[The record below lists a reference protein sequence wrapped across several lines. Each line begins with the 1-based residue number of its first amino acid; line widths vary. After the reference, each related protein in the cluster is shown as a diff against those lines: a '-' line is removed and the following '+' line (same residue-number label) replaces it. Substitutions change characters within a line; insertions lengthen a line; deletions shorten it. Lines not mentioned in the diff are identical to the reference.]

1 MSSACRP
8 YSSRELTCAICRD
21 YFTDPVTIACGH
33 SFCAPCLCLLWED
46 TKTPTR
52 CPLCRAV
59 SLPMDFR
66 STILAK
72 KKVLPS
78 GQSVFFQLPSSTEQV
93 CKTHRIIKIFFCPVD
108 KILLCLLCCYSPDH
122 VTHIHR
128 PVKKAANHHRENIL
142 KQMKSVWK
150 NKQKNQKNLSKVTNI
165 FRVWEDVLDLRM
177 EMIRA
182 EYPKVCRYLHEE
194 MQNHLE
200 NLANEGKMIFQQLR
214 RNRSSMVYIGKVLRR
229 IYGELKELCCKA
241 DVDLL
246 KDSGEIVTRGQL
258 VQLYMPK
265 PVDPQLTSWTITGM
279 LERLI
284 NFRVYITLEHRIS
297 KYEAHLFEELRQ
309 LQRSSDDQDTPH
321 HSASVEYTPSWA
333 TQTFTSGKHYW
344 EMDVGNSCHWIIGLC
359 KESWARRKDMR
370 LSSEGIFLLLCVK
383 ADEHFTL
390 FSTSPLIRQYIQRP
404 QGWVGVFLDYE
415 CGIVSFVDVAKS
427 SLICSFLSC
436 SFSFPLRPF
445 ICYGPK

>member
-1 MSSACRP
+1 MSSACRLGSP
-8 YSSRELTCAICRD
+8 NEFTCSICKG

-33 SFCAPCLCLLWED
+33 SFCAPCLCLWWED
-46 TKTPTR
+46 TQAPTR
-52 CPLCRAV
+52 CPVCRAV
-59 SLPMDFR
+59 SLPMDFK

-72 KKVLPS
+72 QKVLPA
-78 GQSVFFQLPSSTEQV
+78 GQSVFFQSPSSAEQI
-93 CKTHRIIKIFFCPVD
+93 CKIHQIMKIFLCPVD
-108 KILLCLLCCYSPDH
+108 KILLCVLCCYSQDH
-122 VTHIHR
+122 VTHRHH
-128 PVKKAANHHRENIL
+128 PVQQIADHYRENIL
-142 KQMKSVWK
+142 KQMKSIWK
-150 NKQKNQKNLSKVTNI
+150 SKQKNQKSLNKVTNI
-165 FRVWEDVLDLRM
+165 FRVWEAVGLFL
-177 EMIRA
+177 
-182 EYPKVCRYLHEE
+182 CR
-194 MQNHLE
+194 
-200 NLANEGKMIFQQLR
+200 
-214 RNRSSMVYIGKVLRR
+214 S
-229 IYGELKELCCKA
+229 
-241 DVDLL
+241 
-246 KDSGEIVTRGQL
+246 QL

-265 PVDPQLTSWTITGM
+265 PVDPQLTAWTITGM

-284 NFRVYITLEHRIS
+284 NFRVYVTLEHRIS

-309 LQRSSDDQDTPH
+309 LQCSSDNQDTPH
-321 HSASVEYTPSWA
+321 NSASVEYTPSWG

-370 LSSEGIFLLLCVK
+370 LSSEGVFLLLCVK
-383 ADEHFTL
+383 ADDHFSL

-427 SLICSFLSC
+427 SLICNFLSC

>member
-8 YSSRELTCAICRD
+8 YSSSELTCSICED
-21 YFTDPVTIACGH
+21 YLTDPVTIACGH

-46 TKTPTR
+46 TQAPTC
-52 CPLCRAV
+52 CPVCKAV
-59 SLPMDFR
+59 SLPMEFK
-66 STILAK
+66 SAILAK
-72 KKVLPS
+72 KKVLPA
-78 GQSVFFQLPSSTEQV
+78 GQSVCFQSPSSAEQI
-93 CKTHRIIKIFFCPVD
+93 CNTHQLLKVFFCPVD
-108 KILLCLLCCYSPDH
+108 KIPLCLLCCYSRDH
-122 VTHIHR
+122 VTHTHH
-128 PVKKAANHHRENIL
+128 PVKQAADHHR
-142 KQMKSVWK
+142 
-150 NKQKNQKNLSKVTNI
+150 
-165 FRVWEDVLDLRM
+165 DALDLRM

-194 MQNHLE
+194 MKSHLE
-200 NLANEGKMIFQQLR
+200 RLANEGKMLFQQLR
-214 RNRSSMVYIGKVLRR
+214 RNRSSMVHTGKVLRR

-246 KDSGEIVTRGQL
+246 QTPQDGHVVLKTKQGFLSFCLQDSGEIVIRSQL
-258 VQLYMPK
+258 VKLYMPK
-265 PVDPQLTSWTITGM
+265 PVDPQLTAWTITGM

-284 NFRVYITLEHRIS
+284 NFR
-297 KYEAHLFEELRQ
+297 
-309 LQRSSDDQDTPH
+309 
-321 HSASVEYTPSWA
+321 
-333 TQTFTSGKHYW
+333 
-344 EMDVGNSCHWIIGLC
+344 GLC
-359 KESWARRKDMR
+359 KESWAHRKDMR

-383 ADEHFTL
+383 ADAHFSL

-427 SLICSFLSC
+427 SLICNFLSC

>member
-1 MSSACRP
+1 MSSACRLGSP
-8 YSSRELTCAICRD
+8 NEFTCSICKG

-33 SFCAPCLCLLWED
+33 SFCAPCLCLWWED
-46 TKTPTR
+46 TQAPTR
-52 CPLCRAV
+52 CPVCRAV
-59 SLPMDFR
+59 SLPMDFK

-72 KKVLPS
+72 QKVLPA
-78 GQSVFFQLPSSTEQV
+78 GQSVFFQSPSSAEQI
-93 CKTHRIIKIFFCPVD
+93 CKIHQIMKIFLCPVD
-108 KILLCLLCCYSPDH
+108 KILLCVLCCYSQDH
-122 VTHIHR
+122 VTHRHH
-128 PVKKAANHHRENIL
+128 PVQQIADHYRENIL
-142 KQMKSVWK
+142 KQMKSIWK
-150 NKQKNQKNLSKVTNI
+150 SKQKNQKSLNKVTNI
-165 FRVWEDVLDLRM
+165 FRVWEGVLDLRM

-182 EYPKVCRYLHEE
+182 EYPKVCQYLHEE
-194 MQNHLE
+194 MKSHLE
-200 NLANEGKMIFQQLR
+200 RLANEGMMIFQQLR
-214 RNRSSMVYIGKVLRR
+214 RNRSSMVRIGKVLRR
-229 IYGELKELCCKA
+229 IYRELKELCCKA

-246 KDSGEIVTRGQL
+246 QAVGLFLCRSQL

-265 PVDPQLTSWTITGM
+265 PVDPQLTAWTITGM

-284 NFRVYITLEHRIS
+284 NFRVYVTLEHRIS

-309 LQRSSDDQDTPH
+309 LQCSSDNQDTPH
-321 HSASVEYTPSWA
+321 NSASVEYTPSWG

-370 LSSEGIFLLLCVK
+370 LSSEGVFLLLCVK
-383 ADEHFTL
+383 ADDHFSL

-427 SLICSFLSC
+427 SLICNFLSC

>member
-128 PVKKAANHHRENIL
+128 PVKKAANHHRVSNAS
-142 KQMKSVWK
+142 KCTWK
-150 NKQKNQKNLSKVTNI
+150 PGRPCI
-165 FRVWEDVLDLRM
+165 
-177 EMIRA
+177 
-182 EYPKVCRYLHEE
+182 C
-194 MQNHLE
+194 
-200 NLANEGKMIFQQLR
+200 
-214 RNRSSMVYIGKVLRR
+214 
-229 IYGELKELCCKA
+229 
-241 DVDLL
+241 
-246 KDSGEIVTRGQL
+246 
-258 VQLYMPK
+258 
-265 PVDPQLTSWTITGM
+265 
-279 LERLI
+279 
-284 NFRVYITLEHRIS
+284 
-297 KYEAHLFEELRQ
+297 
-309 LQRSSDDQDTPH
+309 
-321 HSASVEYTPSWA
+321 
-333 TQTFTSGKHYW
+333 
-344 EMDVGNSCHWIIGLC
+344 
-359 KESWARRKDMR
+359 WARGK
-370 LSSEGIFLLLCVK
+370 LHWLLL
-383 ADEHFTL
+383 L
-390 FSTSPLIRQYIQRP
+390 FPAINKYNFGTPCARH
-404 QGWVGVFLDYE
+404 
-415 CGIVSFVDVAKS
+415 
-427 SLICSFLSC
+427 CSKKTW
-436 SFSFPLRPF
+436 R
-445 ICYGPK
+445 

>member
-8 YSSRELTCAICRD
+8 YSSSELTCSICKD
-21 YFTDPVTIACGH
+21 YLTDPVTIACGH

-46 TKTPTR
+46 TQAPTC
-52 CPLCRAV
+52 CPVCRAV
-59 SLPMDFR
+59 SLPMEFK
-66 STILAK
+66 SAILAK
-72 KKVLPS
+72 KKVLPA
-78 GQSVFFQLPSSTEQV
+78 GQSVCFQSPSSAEQI
-93 CKTHRIIKIFFCPVD
+93 CNTHQLLKVFFCPVD
-108 KILLCLLCCYSPDH
+108 KIPLCLLCCYSRDH
-122 VTHIHR
+122 VTHTHH
-128 PVKKAANHHRENIL
+128 PVKQAADHHR
-142 KQMKSVWK
+142 
-150 NKQKNQKNLSKVTNI
+150 
-165 FRVWEDVLDLRM
+165 DALDLRM

-194 MQNHLE
+194 MKSHLE
-200 NLANEGKMIFQQLR
+200 RLANEGKMLFQQLR
-214 RNRSSMVYIGKVLRR
+214 RNRSSMVHTGKVLRR

-246 KDSGEIVTRGQL
+246 QTPQDGHVVLKTKQGFLSFCLQDSGEIVIRSQL
-258 VQLYMPK
+258 VKLYMPK
-265 PVDPQLTSWTITGM
+265 PVDPQLTAWTITGM

-309 LQRSSDDQDTPH
+309 LQCSSDDQDTPH
-321 HSASVEYTPSWA
+321 HSASLEYTPSWGA
-333 TQTFTSGKHYW
+333 QTFTSGKHYW
-344 EMDVGNSCHWIIGLC
+344 EMDVGHSCHWIIGLC
-359 KESWARRKDMR
+359 KESWAHRKDMR

-383 ADEHFTL
+383 ADAHFSL

-427 SLICSFLSC
+427 SLICNFLSC